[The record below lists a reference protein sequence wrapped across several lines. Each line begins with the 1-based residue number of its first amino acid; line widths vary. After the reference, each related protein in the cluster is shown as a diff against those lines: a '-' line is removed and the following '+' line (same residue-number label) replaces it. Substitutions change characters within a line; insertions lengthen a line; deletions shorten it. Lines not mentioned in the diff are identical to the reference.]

1 MTDENDM
8 ALVALLRTA
17 ADVDPSL
24 STELLRKSFAIQR
37 KHQFDR
43 DDTRAM
49 SMQELKSLLDTI
61 VEEEA
66 PT

>member
-8 ALVALLRTA
+8 ALAALLKAA
-17 ADVDPSL
+17 ADVDASL

-37 KHQFDR
+37 RHQFDR

-49 SMQELKSLLDTI
+49 SMQELKSLLDAM

-66 PT
+66 PK

>member
-1 MTDENDM
+1 MTDDNDM
-8 ALVALLRTA
+8 ALSALLKAA
-17 ADVDPSL
+17 ADLDSPL

-37 KHQFDR
+37 RHQFDR

-49 SMQELKSLLDTI
+49 SMQELKSLLDAL

>member
-8 ALVALLRTA
+8 ALAALLRTA

-24 STELLRKSFAIQR
+24 STELLRNSFAIQR

-43 DDTRAM
+43 DDIRAI
-49 SMQELKSLLDTI
+49 SMQELRSLLDTI
-61 VEEEA
+61 VEEET

>member
-1 MTDENDM
+1 MTDDNDIP
-8 ALVALLRTA
+8 LSALLKAA
-17 ADVDPSL
+17 ADLDSSL

-37 KHQFDR
+37 RHQFDR

-49 SMQELKSLLDTI
+49 SMQELKSLLDAL